1 MTVHSAP
8 SNVPLDNVEKLREF
22 VRRKAAAAKRGI
34 IEVNILRREGQPVAY
49 YITKVTYMNLSGYR
63 YTGRCILPF
72 DGGWPPRK
80 DEKRIKGW
88 FKDPYNKKFDS
99 SANYSETDRPQYD
112 SVFPQHSLS
121 RLRREFPTIVES
133 LVIPDS
139 AP

>member
-1 MTVHSAP
+1 M
-8 SNVPLDNVEKLREF
+8 
-22 VRRKAAAAKRGI
+22 
-34 IEVNILRREGQPVAY
+34 NILRREGQPVAY

-99 SANYSETDRPQYD
+99 SANTPKPIVPS
-112 SVFPQHSLS
+112 
-121 RLRREFPTIVES
+121 TIQS
-133 LVIPDS
+133 FHNIP
-139 AP
+139 